1 VIPAIR
7 TGRRKNSE
15 KGSAAIEFALGA
27 MVMVYAFTG
36 IFQYGY
42 SFYQYSLLE
51 TAVHEA
57 AIYAGQEA
65 FPSTAASGSNIS
77 SCYATRIK
85 NMAIY
90 GNPNGGSKALLPG
103 LGTNNIVVNMAATSG
118 TPSQVTVA
126 ISNFTLN
133 GVLGSTALTNKPQ
146 ATMPYTGR
154 WATAG
159 DPAATA
165 CP

>member
-1 VIPAIR
+1 
-7 TGRRKNSE
+7 
-15 KGSAAIEFALGA
+15 
-27 MVMVYAFTG
+27 MVMVYALTG

-57 AIYAGQEA
+57 AIYGGEEA
-65 FPSTAASGSNIS
+65 FPSTAASGGNIS

-90 GNPNGGSKALLPG
+90 GNPNGGTRPLLPG
-103 LGTNNIVVNMAATSG
+103 LGTSNITVNMAASSG
-118 TPSQVTVA
+118 TPSQVTVM
-126 ISNFTLN
+126 ISSFTLN
-133 GVLGSTALTNKPQ
+133 GVLGNTTLTNKPQ
-146 ATMPYTGR
+146 AAMPYTGR
-154 WATAG
+154 WATVS